1 MAMTRPQPV
10 NTLLVAT
17 VVAAIHAGAAVLFL
31 PLLSVLMLCWG
42 AAPVQFKGLVSAA
55 SDGMLLALAAPLV
68 FGIFGFLAGG
78 LTALGHNLFAEHQR
92 QLTLEFEETIR
103 SRVESLSNVA

>member
-17 VVAAIHAGAAVLFL
+17 VVAAIHAGAAVLFM
-31 PLLSVLMLCWG
+31 PLLSLVMLCWG
-42 AAPVQFKGLVSAA
+42 AAPVQFKGLVSST
-55 SDGMLLALAAPLV
+55 SDGMLLALATPLV

-78 LTALGHNLFAEHQR
+78 LAALGHNLFAEQQR
-92 QLTLEFEETIR
+92 QLTLEIEDAVHAR
-103 SRVESLSNVA
+103 AASLSNVA

>member
-1 MAMTRPQPV
+1 MSMTRPQPV

-31 PLLSVLMLCWG
+31 PLLSLLMLCWG
-42 AAPVQFKGLVSAA
+42 AAPTQLKGLVAA
-55 SDGMLLALAAPLV
+55 TSDGMLLALAAPFF

-78 LTALGHNLFAEHQR
+78 LAALGHNLFAQQQLQR
-92 QLTLEFEETIR
+92 TLEFEETVDAR
-103 SRVESLSNVA
+103 AASLGNVA

>member
-1 MAMTRPQPV
+1 V

-42 AAPVQFKGLVSAA
+42 AAPVQFKGLVSSA

>member
-42 AAPVQFKGLVSAA
+42 AAPVQFKGLVSSA

-78 LTALGHNLFAEHQR
+78 LTAMGHNLFAEHQR